1 MEKTLPMKKFVNL
14 FLAAVL
20 GGLFTVGLNYYV
32 INPQQPQINRP
43 VFETSLDQPPAALAR
58 YITQLPTTLPDFTLV
73 AEMTVNSV
81 VHIRTEY
88 ERKSSVYDDFFG
100 MPEPFRDLFSP
111 RRRDSGRP
119 IVATG
124 SGVIV
129 SADGLIMTNNHVVA
143 EADRIEVTFN
153 DNSSYE
159 ATIVGT
165 DPTTDLALIRIEAKG
180 LPALPFGNSDD
191 ARVGEWVLAVG
202 NPFNLT
208 STVTAGIIS
217 AKGRNINILGG
228 GSAIESFIQTDAA
241 VNRGNSGGALV
252 NTHGELIGINAAIA
266 STTGT
271 FAGYS
276 FAIPVN
282 IAKKVMVDLLEFGEV
297 QRGLLG
303 VNIVELNSQRARELN
318 LDIVRGVYIG
328 GYTND
333 NSAAEAAGLKEGDV
347 IVGIDGNRIHTAA
360 ELQETVG
367 RKRPGDQINVTYY
380 RNGREYSTNVVLR
393 NSFGE
398 KSLVASESSSLD
410 RRLGA
415 RMEAMTESELRRMNL
430 NHGVRVNRVTQGP
443 LYQAGIRDGFIITH
457 VDRQPVRS
465 PQELNK
471 LLENKSGGILVEG
484 LTPNGNRQYYGLA
497 LK

>member
-1 MEKTLPMKKFVNL
+1 MKKFMSL
-14 FLAAVL
+14 FFAAVM
-20 GGLFTVGLNYYV
+20 GGLFTIGLNHYV
-32 INPQQPQINRP
+32 INPGQEPLARP
-43 VFETSLDQPPAALAR
+43 VFETTLDQPPTALAR
-58 YITQLPTTLPDFTLV
+58 YMTQLPTTLPDFTLV

-100 MPEPFRDLFSP
+100 LPDPFREFFAP
-111 RRRDSGRP
+111 RRRNSSRP

-129 SADGLIMTNNHVVA
+129 REDGLILTNNHVVT
-143 EADRIEVTFN
+143 EADYIEVTFN
-153 DNSSYE
+153 DNITHQ
-159 ATIVGT
+159 AKIIGT
-165 DPTTDLALIRIEAKG
+165 DPTTDLALIKVEATG
-180 LPALPFGNSDD
+180 LPAIPFGDSDN

-208 STVTAGIIS
+208 STVTTGIIS
-217 AKGRNINILGG
+217 AKGRSINILEGG
-228 GSAIESFIQTDAA
+228 IESFIQTDAA

-252 NTHGELIGINAAIA
+252 NTQGELIGINTAIA

-282 IAKKVMVDLLEFGEV
+282 IAKKVMIDLLEYGQV

-303 VNIVELNSQRARELN
+303 INIVELNSQRARELN
-318 LDIVRGVYIG
+318 LEIVRGVYIQ
-328 GYTND
+328 GYSGE
-333 NSAAEAAGLKEGDV
+333 NSAAESGGLKPGDV
-347 IVGIDGNRIHTAA
+347 IIGIDGQPIRTVS

-367 RKRPGDQINVTYY
+367 RKRPGDEVLVRYH
-380 RNGREYSTNVVLR
+380 RNGKENETKVVLR
-393 NSFGE
+393 NIHGE
-398 KSLVASESSSLD
+398 KSVIVREERSIEQ
-410 RRLGA
+410 RLGA
-415 RMEAMTESELRRMNL
+415 RIEPLTDNELRRL
-430 NHGVRVNRVTQGP
+430 NIKHGVRVRRISEGP
-443 LYQAGIRDGFIITH
+443 LHNAGIRDGFIITH

-465 PQELNK
+465 PQELSK
-471 LLENKSGGILVEG
+471 MLENKSGGVLIEG
-484 LTPNGNRQYYGLA
+484 ITDNGNRQYYGLG